1 MEINYRFK
9 THFGGFTTKQQ
20 KTFSIN
26 SIENNEKLFTW
37 AIKHFENLLNE
48 YEKIIDEILNVNTYF
63 CLAVNEF
70 EFILMTPTSLKFT
83 YRDTSYIFDIYNK
96 DGKLCV
102 SLLPQNECN
111 KGTDC
116 SSNSIKMTA
125 EENKDENTTCKEVE
139 EKNGL
144 YCATLPEGW
153 DHDVN
158 YVCDKEDTAASTINE
173 DNEKEPKFYEDCV
186 FSKIVDSVTAELTTN
201 YLEDEVYDTAER
213 IFNALN
219 VNPIKV
225 DFDKDYSYIDEI
237 YDRKVKTIVL
247 MDAIS
252 ADVCE
257 LVCDLLDAH
266 GDGKF
271 YTYYSTDSNK
281 TYFVLSLE
289 PFND

>member
-1 MEINYRFK
+1 M
-9 THFGGFTTKQQ
+9 
-20 KTFSIN
+20 
-26 SIENNEKLFTW
+26 
-37 AIKHFENLLNE
+37 LNE

-144 YCATLPEGW
+144 YCATLPTLPEAW

-158 YVCDKEDTAASTINE
+158 YVCEKADTAASTINK
-173 DNEKEPKFYEDCV
+173 DDEKEPEISDDCI
-186 FSKIVDSVTAELTTN
+186 FNKIVDSVTAELTTE
-201 YLEDEVYDTAER
+201 YLEDEAFDIAER

-219 VNPIKV
+219 INPIEV
-225 DFDKDYSYIDEI
+225 DFDKDYSYIEEI
-237 YDRKVKTIVL
+237 YNRKVKTIVL

-252 ADVCE
+252 DDVCE
-257 LVCDLLDAH
+257 LVCNLLDAH
-266 GDGKF
+266 ADGKF
-271 YTYYSTDSNK
+271 YTYYGTDSSK
-281 TYFVLSLE
+281 TYFTLSPE
-289 PFND
+289 PVND